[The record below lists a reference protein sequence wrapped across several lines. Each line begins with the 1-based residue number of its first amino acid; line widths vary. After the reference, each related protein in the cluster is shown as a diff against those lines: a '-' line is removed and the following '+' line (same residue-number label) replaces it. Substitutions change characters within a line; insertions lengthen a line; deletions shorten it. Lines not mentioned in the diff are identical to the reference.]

1 MKVAVIGSG
10 GREHTIAWTLA
21 KNPDVEKIICIP
33 GNGGTALMKK
43 AKNYEP
49 KNSSLE
55 SIVEIVEKEKILWAV
70 IGPEDP
76 LAKGLA
82 DMLSARGVSV
92 IGP

>member
-10 GREHTIAWTLA
+10 GREHTIAWALA

-43 AKNYEP
+43 AENYKPE
-49 KNSSLE
+49 NSSLE
-55 SIVEIVEKEKILWAV
+55 SIVDIVEKEKILWAV